1 MTNDELLA
9 GFLDRSLNE
18 DQLLEFE
25 SRKSADAEFAQQ
37 ADAMI
42 RVERVIPMAAPV
54 VAIPTD
60 FLSAVEADVATKV
73 SSAAS
78 SSFLSGMAGN
88 TWAWVTAASAVA
100 ITAGTVYV
108 ATRSAE
114 PARTMAI
121 PKATAVEYR
130 ATPTPSAPVVHEP
143 ALTLPSAPVP
153 AAKPVAVAQRSISAD
168 ATPATAQPLAP
179 SRSVDLLTSNTDPA
193 MESLLADLQACRG
206 SGDYVR
212 CAQMGLAIG
221 RTYREDGKTN
231 LAEQYLGQ
239 ALIDARRA
247 RTVQYEVDALGE
259 MALNAMATGRQSDG
273 REYLLKA
280 VSIGKGAG
288 IDVGDWKRLLDTPE

>member
-25 SRKSADAEFAQQ
+25 SRKTADTEFAQQ

-54 VAIPTD
+54 VVIPTD
-60 FLSAVEADVATKV
+60 FLHAVEADVATKV
-73 SSAAS
+73 SGAAS
-78 SSFLSGMAGN
+78 SSFLSGVAGN
-88 TWAWVTAASAVA
+88 AWTWVTAASAVA

-108 ATRSAE
+108 ATRTTEPVRSVPTPKAVVAERQAAPAAAVPVRHE
-114 PARTMAI
+114 PART
-121 PKATAVEYR
+121 
-130 ATPTPSAPVVHEP
+130 TPAPSQPV
-143 ALTLPSAPVP
+143 ALPI
-153 AAKPVAVAQRSISAD
+153 AVAQRPI
-168 ATPATAQPLAP
+168 ATELAPVPSLTP

-221 RTYREDGKTN
+221 RTYREDGKPS

-273 REYLLKA
+273 KEYLLKA

-288 IDVGDWKRLLDTPE
+288 IDVSDWKRLLDTPE